1 MAYFQYRMSVILWEK
16 QQKKE
21 KKKKEEEGGKHGGER
36 KEEDDVLIPPTN
48 FSMVEDGLYRSGFP
62 DSSNFG
68 FLETLN
74 LKSIIYLCTEPYP
87 EEHLK
92 FLESHNIRLF
102 QFGIE
107 GTKETIPEDV
117 IYEAL
122 RILIDVRNYPILI
135 HCKRGK
141 HRTGCLVGCL
151 RKLQNW
157 CLASVYEEY
166 QRFAGA
172 KARANDMKFMERY
185 DVLRIRQSLYS
196 LIYQYHGYG
205 SNKRRLLDREDNLAK
220 PRIKSS

>member
-87 EEHLK
+87 EE
-92 FLESHNIRLF
+92 
-102 QFGIE
+102 
-107 GTKETIPEDV
+107 P
-117 IYEAL
+117 Y
-122 RILIDVRNYPILI
+122 
-135 HCKRGK
+135 
-141 HRTGCLVGCL
+141 
-151 RKLQNW
+151 
-157 CLASVYEEY
+157 
-166 QRFAGA
+166 
-172 KARANDMKFMERY
+172 
-185 DVLRIRQSLYS
+185 
-196 LIYQYHGYG
+196 
-205 SNKRRLLDREDNLAK
+205 
-220 PRIKSS
+220 